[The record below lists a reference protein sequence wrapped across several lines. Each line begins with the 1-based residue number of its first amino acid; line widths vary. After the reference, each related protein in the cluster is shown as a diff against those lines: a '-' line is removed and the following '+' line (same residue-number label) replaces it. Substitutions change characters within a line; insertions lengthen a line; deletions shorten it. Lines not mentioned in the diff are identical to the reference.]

1 MQDKV
6 FIDSNIFIYAKIED
20 KEKDKH
26 ILARF
31 FLNSLREKVE
41 ITTQVIN
48 EFYNV
53 LDKYKIEDMIIQESI
68 HAILTEVELKV
79 ITLETIKLSWK
90 IKERYKYSYFDSLL
104 IASTLES
111 GCTTLY
117 SEDMHHN
124 QIIHEKIKIINP
136 FEETSR

>member
-41 ITTQVIN
+41 ISTQVIN

-90 IKERYKYSYFDSLL
+90 IKERYKYSYFDSLI
-104 IASTLES
+104 IASALES
-111 GCTTLY
+111 GCSTLY
-117 SEDMHHN
+117 SEDMQHN
-124 QIIHEKIKIINP
+124 QIIQEKLKIINP
-136 FEETSR
+136 FEGTSR

>member
-26 ILARF
+26 ILARL

-41 ITTQVIN
+41 ISTQVIN

-68 HAILTEVELKV
+68 HAILIEVELKV

-90 IKERYKYSYFDSLL
+90 IKERYKYSYFDSLI
-104 IASTLES
+104 IASALES
-111 GCTTLY
+111 GCSTLY
-117 SEDMHHN
+117 SEDMQHN
-124 QIIHEKIKIINP
+124 QIIQEKLKIINP
-136 FEETSR
+136 FEGTSR

>member
-1 MQDKV
+1 MRDKV

-41 ITTQVIN
+41 ISTQVIN
-48 EFYNV
+48 ELYNV

-90 IKERYKYSYFDSLL
+90 IKERYKYSYFDSLI
-104 IASTLES
+104 IASALES
-111 GCTTLY
+111 GCSTLY
-117 SEDMHHN
+117 SEDMQHN
-124 QIIHEKIKIINP
+124 QIIQEKLKIINP
-136 FEETSR
+136 FEGTSR

>member
-26 ILARF
+26 ILARL

-41 ITTQVIN
+41 ISTQVIN

-53 LDKYKIEDMIIQESI
+53 LDKYKIEDTIIQE
-68 HAILTEVELKV
+68 
-79 ITLETIKLSWK
+79 KL
-90 IKERYKYSYFDSLL
+90 
-104 IASTLES
+104 
-111 GCTTLY
+111 
-117 SEDMHHN
+117 
-124 QIIHEKIKIINP
+124 KIINP
-136 FEETSR
+136 FEGTSR

>member
-90 IKERYKYSYFDSLL
+90 IKERYKYSYFDSLI

-111 GCTTLY
+111 GCSTLY
-117 SEDMHHN
+117 SEDMQHN
-124 QIIHEKIKIINP
+124 QIIQEKLKIINP

>member
-31 FLNSLREKVE
+31 FLNSLRKKVE
-41 ITTQVIN
+41 ISTQVIN

-53 LDKYKIEDMIIQESI
+53 LDKYKIEDTIIQENI
-68 HAILTEVELKV
+68 HAILIEVELKV
-79 ITLETIKLSWK
+79 ITLKTIKLSWK
-90 IKERYKYSYFDSLL
+90 IKERYKYSYFDSLI
-104 IASTLES
+104 IASALES
-111 GCTTLY
+111 GCSTLY
-117 SEDMHHN
+117 SEDMQHN
-124 QIIHEKIKIINP
+124 QIIQEKLKIINP
-136 FEETSR
+136 FEGTSR